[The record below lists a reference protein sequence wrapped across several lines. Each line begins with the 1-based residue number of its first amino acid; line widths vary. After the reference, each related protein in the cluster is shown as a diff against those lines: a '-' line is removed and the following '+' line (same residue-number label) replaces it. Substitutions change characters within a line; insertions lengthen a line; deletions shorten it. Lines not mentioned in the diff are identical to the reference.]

1 VNQRSDIHSFPEG
14 SDAAFHGQTIDEYGA
29 LGALPVSTKNPLRRI
44 IHYVAG
50 KGTDAVGEKGRGHH
64 FPFSAHKGLTVKGK
78 GDVSAWFLV

>member
-44 IHYVAG
+44 VHFVPG
-50 KGTDAVGEKGRGHH
+50 KGTNSVGKKGRGYH